1 MSEAYLIS
9 RCFKHVSSAT
19 FKVLSATCSRISCA
33 SVPLLSPSGLGVL
46 RVAATEDEADGLEA
60 HLRIEKVH
68 ALPNA
73 LALVRLHDVRARDLP
88 VLPLEGGVE
97 AALEPEGAHADW
109 GSAQGTRKTPKV

>member
-1 MSEAYLIS
+1 MPELQ
-9 RCFKHVSSAT
+9 SAT

-46 RVAATEDEADGLEA
+46 RVAPTENEADGLEA
-60 HLRIEKVH
+60 HLGVEELH

-73 LALVRLHDVRARDLP
+73 LALVGLHDVRARDLP
-88 VLPLEGGVE
+88 VLPLERGVQ

-109 GSAQGTRKTPKV
+109 GSAQGTRKTPIPDFQGSN